1 MSLASAALSHIQTH
15 TRLVINSNNQQMF
28 SEKQTKY
35 ARTLQSSMAGAAL
48 LFFCDVLLSS
58 LKWHKFVAP
67 EAQQCGFR
75 HISYIFAHYMYTC
88 AYKNTTMSDK

>member
-1 MSLASAALSHIQTH
+1 MHELSEAAWQGQ
-15 TRLVINSNNQQMF
+15 RF
-28 SEKQTKY
+28 
-35 ARTLQSSMAGAAL
+35 
-48 LFFCDVLLSS
+48 FFCDVLLSS